1 MADVGR
7 PKGMLHSE
15 EVRARI
21 QVGLLVNRL
30 QSNGLGEIT
39 MTPSQVDSAKFLIN
53 KALPN
58 LPERSEVDLTGNVSL
73 NWPIPKTKLDQ

>member
-1 MADVGR
+1 
-7 PKGMLHSE
+7 MLHSE